1 MDDQQLLTPSDVAER
16 LQLSIYTILDYLR
29 HGHPRGG
36 KLRGVKFGKQWRI
49 READL
54 QAFIEEHLSNG
65 DRRPTPHPVLVPP
78 VAQALDVEPEAHPHQ
93 TPDLMDPQQRKAALL
108 TRIRALKAQGRS
120 LQAIAHQLNA
130 EGVPTISGRG
140 RWQAGTI
147 GNMLKEVEAP

>member
-1 MDDQQLLTPSDVAER
+1 MDDQKLLTPSDVAER

-29 HGHPRGG
+29 DGHPRGG

-54 QAFIEEHLSNG
+54 QAFIEENLVNG
-65 DRRPTPHPVLVPP
+65 ERRADRIPPAPHPVLVPS
-78 VAQALDVEPEAHPHQ
+78 
-93 TPDLMDPQQRKAALL
+93 DPQQRKADLVARLQAMKAKGL
-108 TRIRALKAQGRS
+108 T
-120 LQAIAHQLNA
+120 LQAIATQLNA

-147 GNMLKEVEAP
+147 SNALRE